1 MAYKSRK
8 DIKVPESYIQKLRDT
23 GSKKAA
29 LEKYGKSTDP
39 KMREALRRFYGA
51 SSIAPLGASS
61 RSRAQSRPR
70 SSVPMPKNVSQ
81 AKPKASV
88 GSRNSGPVVQNR
100 RSAAPTTKAPNR
112 EAASRAAANK
122 DAGNKVALGVASLV
136 PAVRLARV
144 GAAGISNASR
154 IRAAVPGT
162 KAAIKA
168 AKAKATREASKKTAE
183 SAAKKTAA
191 KKATTK
197 KVAPKPAAKK
207 AAPRPAAKKTSSA
220 GPKSATAKPKPASTD
235 TSKLAN
241 EVFKNTTKYPRKTKN
256 KVALSA
262 YAAYLSSQ
270 QQNKRNRSK

>member
-1 MAYKSRK
+1 MAYKPRK

-112 EAASRAAANK
+112 EAANRAAANK

-136 PAVRLARV
+136 PAVRLARA

-168 AKAKATREASKKTAE
+168 AKAKATREGKKAAQ